1 MNFWFTKI
9 QLNYLLKSKS
19 NLDLFCAKYIKKELY
34 FLFKKLSK
42 LAIKKTT
49 FIFLMNVKVKM
60 IFTSFMIF
68 LPRVVLCGKFIKRM
82 ILILDL
88 DLNLTN

>member
-1 MNFWFTKI
+1 MNFWFIKI
-9 QLNYLLKSKS
+9 QLNCLLKKQI
-19 NLDLFCAKYIKKELY
+19 NLDLFCAKYIKKKLC

-49 FIFLMNVKVKM
+49 FIFLMNVKIKM

-68 LPRVVLCGKFIKRM
+68 FYQEWFFAE
-82 ILILDL
+82 
-88 DLNLTN
+88 NLSKK